1 VMGRGDRPLAGKGV
15 VITRG
20 REQAAELARRL
31 EALGATVY
39 SIPTIRFEPPED
51 TSPLDRAILDLPG
64 FDWVVFTSP
73 NGVRFFWARLE
84 ALGFGPERLARP
96 RVAAVGPGTAAE
108 LARRG
113 RPPDVI
119 PPEALTARVPGAL
132 GDVRGRR
139 ILLPRTDIAGPEL
152 AEALRAAGAGVAEV
166 VAYRTLPET
175 AGGDELIRLLEE
187 GRVDAV
193 TLTSASTA
201 RNLAALVGP
210 ARPRLERV
218 KIVCIGPVTARAAAE
233 AGLKVDLVAA
243 EHTLEGLVRAVVEAF
258 RAVPKA

>member
-1 VMGRGDRPLAGKGV
+1 MGDLPLAGKAV

-20 REQAAELARRL
+20 REQAGELARRL

-39 SIPTIRFEPPED
+39 TVPTIRFEPPED
-51 TSPLDRAILDLPG
+51 TSPLDRAAAELDR

-73 NGVRFFWARLE
+73 NGVRFFWERLQ
-84 ALGFGPERLARP
+84 ALGFGAERLARP

-113 RPPDVI
+113 RPPDAV
-119 PPEALTARVPGAL
+119 PPEALTARIPAAL

-139 ILLPRTDIAGPEL
+139 ILLPRTDLAGPEL
-152 AEALRAAGAGVAEV
+152 AEALRAAGAEVVEV

-175 AGGDELIRLLEE
+175 AGAEELIRLLEG
-187 GRVDAV
+187 GRVDAI

-201 RNLAALVGP
+201 RNLAALVGS
-210 ARPRLERV
+210 ARPLLERV

-233 AGLKVDLVAA
+233 AGLKVDVVAG

-258 RAVPKA
+258 RPVPKA

>member
-1 VMGRGDRPLAGKGV
+1 MGGLPLAGKAV
-15 VITRG
+15 VVTRG
-20 REQAAELARRL
+20 REQAGELARRL

-39 SIPTIRFEPPED
+39 TVPTIRFEPPED
-51 TSPLDRAILDLPG
+51 TSPLDRAAAELDR

-73 NGVRFFWARLE
+73 NGVRFFWERLQ
-84 ALGFGPERLARP
+84 ALGFGAERLARP

-113 RPPDVI
+113 RLPDAV
-119 PPEALTARVPGAL
+119 PPEALTARIPAAL
-132 GDVRGRR
+132 GNVRGRR

-152 AEALRAAGAGVAEV
+152 AEALRATGAEVVEV

-175 AGGDELIRLLEE
+175 AGAEELLRLLEG
-187 GRVDAV
+187 GRVDAI

-201 RNLAALVGP
+201 RNLAALVGS
-210 ARPRLERV
+210 ARPLLERV

-233 AGLKVDLVAA
+233 AGLKVDVVAG
-243 EHTLEGLVRAVVEAF
+243 EHTLEGLVQAVVEAF
-258 RAVPKA
+258 RPVPKA